1 MRCIKRRGPS
11 VLLDRPTSL
20 LSRVRGMEKSTE
32 SYFSQRGRRESQK
45 GKTMPAKILV
55 VDDSK
60 LVTDIVKMRLE
71 MYQYE
76 VRLAHNGEDA
86 LRIIEHDVPDLLVL
100 DVHMP
105 GIDGYEVC
113 RRLRDNP
120 QLDDLRIIM
129 LTSSDDKHAAFE
141 AGVDDYLNKDLDL
154 LNLPN
159 RVKMILEMD

>member
-1 MRCIKRRGPS
+1 
-11 VLLDRPTSL
+11 
-20 LSRVRGMEKSTE
+20 
-32 SYFSQRGRRESQK
+32 
-45 GKTMPAKILV
+45 MPERILV

-60 LVTDIVKMRLE
+60 LVTDIVKMRLS
-71 MYQYE
+71 MYGYD
-76 VRLAHNGEDA
+76 VRLAHSGEQA
-86 LRIIEHDVPDLLVL
+86 LEQIAQEVPDLLVL

-120 QLDDLRIIM
+120 ALDDLRIIM
-129 LTSSDDKHAAFE
+129 LTSSEDKHAAFE

-159 RVKMILEMD
+159 RVKLVLEMQ